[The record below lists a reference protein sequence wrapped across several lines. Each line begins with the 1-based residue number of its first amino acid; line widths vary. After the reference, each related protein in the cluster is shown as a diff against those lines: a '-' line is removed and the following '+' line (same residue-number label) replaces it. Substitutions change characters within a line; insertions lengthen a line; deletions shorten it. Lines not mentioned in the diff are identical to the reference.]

1 MITNEQRR
9 FMDQWR
15 EQKEGPKWKFYLLF
29 TIAWTIVSFL
39 VIFFLM
45 ILFTQ
50 FLRTGGPNLIYMVL
64 IISIITGF
72 LSTHFTYT
80 TNERKFN
87 KIMHKIKENMN

>member
-15 EQKEGPKWKFYLLF
+15 EQKKGPKWKFYLLF
-29 TIAWTIVSFL
+29 TIAWAIVSFL
-39 VIFFLM
+39 VIFFLI

-50 FLRTGGPNLIYMVL
+50 LLRTGGPNLIYIMIV
-64 IISIITGF
+64 ISIITGF

-80 TNERKFN
+80 TNEKKFN
-87 KIMHKIKENMN
+87 KILHTIRKNMN